1 MLVRVLSVQIGF
13 FERSSFSN
21 GSLEAFPLSTKSI
34 VQLRC
39 RRRPRSRPHACACKL
54 EECQLLLSVR
64 LRLELGDVNIYFR
77 GFLFL
82 SLVRSLSLSFASCSV
97 ETLSPWESQSIHR
110 FVSGIVRFWN
120 DTFVKVEMRSHQPH
134 IGVLCCRLI
143 VLGKYWV
150 SYEKSTSINWNASR
164 LG

>member
-1 MLVRVLSVQIGF
+1 MLVLVLSVQIGF

-39 RRRPRSRPHACACKL
+39 RRSRPRPHACACKL
-54 EECQLLLSVR
+54 EKCQLLLSVR
-64 LRLELGDVNIYFR
+64 LRLELRDVNIYFR

-82 SLVRSLSLSFASCSV
+82 SLVRSLSLASCSA
-97 ETLSPWESQSIHR
+97 ETQSPWESQSIHR
-110 FVSGIVRFWN
+110 FVSGIVPFWN
-120 DTFVKVEMRSHQPH
+120 DTFVKVGMRSHQPH

-143 VLGKYWV
+143 VLGKY
-150 SYEKSTSINWNASR
+150 
-164 LG
+164 